1 MPAKQDLALPQARN
15 SALFDMVE
23 SNSVESY
30 QKQVHAL
37 LSQPDAKLFLDK
49 APQGSL
55 VLCGREDQWSPPSQ
69 HEEISRALP
78 DKPEIVLIEHCGHM
92 STMEQPQAVTQ
103 AMRDWLQIDK

>member
-1 MPAKQDLALPQARN
+1 MPAKQDLALPQPRN

-37 LSQPDAKLFLDK
+37 LSRPDAKPFLDK